1 MSMDESWMHVAEF
14 AAYIVAVMV
23 GLDMIAERW
32 FPCCKTKQVGEL
44 QEVLVGDG
52 PESSSGEDDGTASAN
67 NDFHD
72 PWQGI

>member
-1 MSMDESWMHVAEF
+1 MEESWMHVAEF
-14 AAYIVAVMV
+14 AAYIVAVVV

-44 QEVLVGDG
+44 NEVLVGDG
-52 PESSSGEDDGTASAN
+52 PDSSSDDDGTVAAN
-67 NDFHD
+67 NDFDD